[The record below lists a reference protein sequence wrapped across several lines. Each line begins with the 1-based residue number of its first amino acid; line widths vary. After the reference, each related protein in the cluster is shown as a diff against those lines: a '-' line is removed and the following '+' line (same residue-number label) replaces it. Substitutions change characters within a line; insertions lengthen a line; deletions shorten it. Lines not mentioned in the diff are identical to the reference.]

1 MAVESYEALLV
12 IAECKFCQLRLT
24 AKAADVPHSWE
35 SCNERLYMQSH
46 VIKERVL
53 QWL

>member
-12 IAECKFCQLRLT
+12 IAECKFCQPRLT
-24 AKAADVPHSWE
+24 AEAADVPHSWGR
-35 SCNERLYMQSH
+35 CNELLYMQSY